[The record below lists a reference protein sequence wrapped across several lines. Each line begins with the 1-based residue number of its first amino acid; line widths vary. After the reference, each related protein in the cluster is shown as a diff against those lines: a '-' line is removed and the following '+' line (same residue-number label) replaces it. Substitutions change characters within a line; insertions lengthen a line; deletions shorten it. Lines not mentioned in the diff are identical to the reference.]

1 MAIAYNTS
9 VVRDGL
15 VLYLDAA
22 NPKSYPGTGT
32 TWFDLSNSK
41 ANAQIINSPTFVS
54 DGAKSYFSFDGIDDK
69 MNSVNISQDYRDLFI
84 IIQSENISGL
94 SMIFG
99 LYENQDSSL
108 RLEGTTLRIPP
119 SVNINDWHNNSIS
132 DVFINGTF
140 NALSSGGVSLGSKF
154 NFVRSYRSNE
164 SGFGTSFRYEIS
176 SDFLARRFKGKISL
190 ILCYNRK
197 LSDSEILKNFEALR
211 GRYGI

>member
-9 VVRDGL
+9 IVRNGL

-22 NPKSYPGTGT
+22 NPKSYSGTGT

-176 SDFLARRFKGKISL
+176 SDFLARRFKGKICM
-190 ILCYNRK
+190 IICYNRK
-197 LSDSEILKNFEALR
+197 LSDAEVLKNFEALR